1 MDKLINEHDQIT
13 RWPKKAWKKLV
24 ITFLGTKFENNHIY
38 SEKEIN
44 RMIENHHLFEDTT
57 LLRRELISQKILSRH
72 DDGTK
77 YWKIHEIKK
86 SWSLPLTEVNI

>member
-13 RWPKKAWKKLV
+13 RWPKKASDKELV

-57 LLRRELISQKILSRH
+57 SLRRELISQKIFSHH
-72 DDGTK
+72 DDDTK
-77 YWKIHEIKK
+77 YWEINEIIKK
-86 SWSLPLTEVNI
+86 S

>member
-13 RWPKKAWKKLV
+13 RWPKKASDKELV

-44 RMIENHHLFEDTT
+44 RIIENHHLFEDTT
-57 LLRRELISQKILSRH
+57 LLRRKLISRKILSRH

-77 YWKIHEIKK
+77 YWKIHEIIKK
-86 SWSLPLTEVNI
+86 VEAYRQRK

>member
-1 MDKLINEHDQIT
+1 MDNLINEHDHIT
-13 RWPKKAWKKLV
+13 RWPKQASDKELV

-57 LLRRELISQKILSRH
+57 LLRRELISRKILSRH

-77 YWKIHEIKK
+77 YWKIHEIIKK
-86 SWSLPLTEVNI
+86 VEVYRQRK

>member
-13 RWPKKAWKKLV
+13 RWPKKASDKELV

-57 LLRRELISQKILSRH
+57 L
-72 DDGTK
+72 
-77 YWKIHEIKK
+77 IKK
-86 SWSLPLTEVNI
+86 RTYITKNIITP

>member
-1 MDKLINEHDQIT
+1 MDNLINEHDHNT
-13 RWPKKAWKKLV
+13 RWPKQASDKELV

-44 RMIENHHLFEDTT
+44 RMIENHHLFEDTI
-57 LLRRELISQKILSRH
+57 LLRRELISRKILSRH

-77 YWKIHEIKK
+77 YWKIHEIIKK
-86 SWSLPLTEVNI
+86 VEVYRQRK

>member
-13 RWPKKAWKKLV
+13 SWPKKASDKELV

-57 LLRRELISQKILSRH
+57 LLRRELISRKILSRH

-77 YWKIHEIKK
+77 YWKIHEIIKK
-86 SWSLPLTEVNI
+86 VEAYRQRK

>member
-1 MDKLINEHDQIT
+1 MNMIKSPVGLKRHG
-13 RWPKKAWKKLV
+13 KKLV

-57 LLRRELISQKILSRH
+57 LLRRELISRKILSRH

-77 YWKIHEIKK
+77 YWKIHEIIKK
-86 SWSLPLTEVNI
+86 VEAYRQRE